1 MSLPISTGLLAYGMS
16 GRVFHAPFLATHPG
30 FRLQAVVERT
40 RKEAAATYPAVQ
52 SYNSVAELLAD
63 ETLELVVVNT
73 PNFTHF
79 DLARQALEAGKHV
92 LLEKPVTAT
101 LAELD
106 ALLALVEKQGKLL
119 LAYQNRRWDADFQ
132 LVRQVVESG
141 RLGRLTE
148 AHFRFDRYKP
158 GLNPKVFKEDPIV
171 PASGFHYDLGSHVLD
186 EALSLFGRPERMQVA
201 QASQRPGSR
210 VVDFF
215 HTHLTYAA
223 GLQVFVTVS
232 LLAAAPVPAYV
243 LHGTQGSFQKRRADV
258 QETQL
263 AAGLLP
269 TDATYGWE
277 PAEAAGQ
284 LTLAEA
290 NGQLST
296 TALEAPR
303 GSYPALF
310 EAVYQAIR
318 HGQPYPVRAEEL
330 RWQLEILEQA
340 ARPAHG

>member
-1 MSLPISTGLLAYGMS
+1 MSSPIATGLLAYGMS
-16 GRVFHAPFLATHPG
+16 GRVFHAPFLTAPN

-40 RKEAAATYPAVQ
+40 RKEAASRYPEVR
-52 SYNSVAELLAD
+52 SYDSVAELLAD
-63 ETLELVVVNT
+63 EALELVVVNT
-73 PNFTHF
+73 PNDTHF
-79 DLARQALEAGKHV
+79 DLARQALQAGKHV

-106 ALLALVEKQGKLL
+106 ELLALAAEQGKQL

-141 RLGRLTE
+141 RLGQLTE

-158 GLNPKVFKEDPIV
+158 GLNPKVFKEDPTV
-171 PASGFHYDLGSHVLD
+171 PASGFHFDLGAHVLD
-186 EALSLFGRPERMQVA
+186 EALSLFGRPQHVHVA

-210 VVDFF
+210 VVDYFLA
-215 HTHLTYAA
+215 HLTYPA

-258 QETQL
+258 QEAQL
-263 AAGLLP
+263 AAGMRP
-269 TDATYGWE
+269 TDAAYGWE

-284 LTLAEA
+284 LTMVEA
-290 NGQLST
+290 DGQFSHAT
-296 TALEAPR
+296 LEAPR
-303 GSYPALF
+303 GNYSGLF
-310 EAVYQAIR
+310 EAVYQTIR
-318 HGQPYPVRAEEL
+318 HGQPYPVRPEEL

-340 ARPAHG
+340 AARPAK